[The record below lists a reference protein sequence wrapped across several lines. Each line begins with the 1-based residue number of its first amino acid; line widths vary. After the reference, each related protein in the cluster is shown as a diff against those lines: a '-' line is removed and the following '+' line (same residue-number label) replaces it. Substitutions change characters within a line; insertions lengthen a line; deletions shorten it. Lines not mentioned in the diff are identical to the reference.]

1 MINLTRG
8 VLSRFHHIR
17 LSNEFRQDVTMWKT
31 LLKWN
36 GRSFFLDSFV
46 TSSPDLELYTD
57 AATTVGFTGYFNG
70 KWFQGHWQPTFSLTR
85 GQGLVLNGRNPSL
98 LLLPA
103 LYGTTMLPGN
113 AFSFGAIMKALSPL
127 STQVTPKLPR

>member
-1 MINLTRG
+1 MLLVQLDLRVILTA
-8 VLSRFHHIR
+8 
-17 LSNEFRQDVTMWKT
+17 
-31 LLKWN
+31 N
-36 GRSFFLDSFV
+36 GSKGIG
-46 TSSPDLELYTD
+46 T
-57 AATTVGFTGYFNG
+57 
-70 KWFQGHWQPTFSLTR
+70 HTFSLTR
-85 GQGLVLNGRNPSL
+85 GQGLVLNGKNPSL